1 MQNSILLTIKQMLG
15 IPSEYS
21 VFDEELIVYIN
32 TVIAA
37 LRQLGVGPE
46 NGFAITGEND
56 SWEDYIGDTSMYE
69 NVKSYIY
76 LKVRMMFDPPSSS
89 FVLEAFKNQAAEI
102 EWRIYIQAD
111 EDMDEGEN
119 NAGQNG

>member
-21 VFDEELIVYIN
+21 VFDEELVVYIN

-56 SWEDYIGDTSMYE
+56 SWGDYIGDTLMYE

-111 EDMDEGEN
+111 EDKDEGEN
-119 NAGQNG
+119 NADG

>member
-1 MQNSILLTIKQMLG
+1 MQESILLTIKQMLG

-21 VFDEELIVYIN
+21 VFDEELVVYIN

-46 NGFAITGEND
+46 NGFAITGENE

-69 NVKSYIY
+69 NVKAYIY

-111 EDMDEGEN
+111 EDKDEGEN
-119 NAGQNG
+119 DADE

>member
-1 MQNSILLTIKQMLG
+1 MQESILLTIKQMLG

-21 VFDEELIVYIN
+21 VFDEELVVYIN

-46 NGFAITGEND
+46 NGFAITGENE

-69 NVKSYIY
+69 NVKAYIY

-111 EDMDEGEN
+111 EDKDEGETD
-119 NAGQNG
+119 ADE

>member
-1 MQNSILLTIKQMLG
+1 MQESILLTIKQMLG

-21 VFDEELIVYIN
+21 VFDEELAVYIN

-46 NGFAITGEND
+46 NGFAITGENE

-69 NVKSYIY
+69 NVKAYIY

-111 EDMDEGEN
+111 EDKDEGEN
-119 NAGQNG
+119 DADE

>member
-1 MQNSILLTIKQMLG
+1 MQESILLTIKQMLG

-21 VFDEELIVYIN
+21 VFDEELAVYIN

-46 NGFAITGEND
+46 NGFAITGENE
-56 SWEDYIGDTSMYE
+56 SWEDYIGDTLMYE
-69 NVKSYIY
+69 NVKAYIY

-111 EDMDEGEN
+111 EDRDEGEN
-119 NAGQNG
+119 DADE

>member
-1 MQNSILLTIKQMLG
+1 MQESILLTIKQMLG

-21 VFDEELIVYIN
+21 VFDEELAVYIN

-46 NGFAITGEND
+46 NGFAITGENE

-69 NVKSYIY
+69 NVKAYIY

-89 FVLEAFKNQAAEI
+89 FVLDAFKSQAAEI

-111 EDMDEGEN
+111 EDKDEGETD
-119 NAGQNG
+119 GD

>member
-1 MQNSILLTIKQMLG
+1 MQESILLTIKQMLG

-21 VFDEELIVYIN
+21 VFDEELAVYIN

-37 LRQLGVGPE
+37 LRQLGVGTE
-46 NGFAITGEND
+46 NGFAITGENE
-56 SWEDYIGDTSMYE
+56 SWEDYIGDTLMYE
-69 NVKSYIY
+69 NVKAYIY

-111 EDMDEGEN
+111 EDRDEGEN
-119 NAGQNG
+119 DADE